1 MIEVRALREVG
12 FLRDRNDTIVESV
25 RVDEQGHDVPALLD
39 EDFADAWLRS
49 DIGNYVH
56 AVGTCRM
63 GPADDPLPVVDTHCR
78 AHGHTRL
85 RVIDASIMPDVPR
98 ANTHTPTVMSAEP
111 LAEAANGAVEPPARL
126 KRRRGPRPEH
136 PGAPPLSGTGGND
149 PWGRHGRVRA
159 V

>member
-1 MIEVRALREVG
+1 M
-12 FLRDRNDTIVESV
+12 T
-25 RVDEQGHDVPALLD
+25 ALLD

-49 DIGNYVH
+49 NIGNYVH

-85 RVIDASIMPDVPR
+85 RVVDASIMPDVPT
-98 ANTHTPTVMSAEP
+98 ANTHTPTVMSAES

-126 KRRRGPRPEH
+126 KSRRGPRPEH
-136 PGAPPLSGTGGND
+136 PERRPARGRGATIPGVVMDGFGQCEGDVRRAHGGR
-149 PWGRHGRVRA
+149 W
-159 V
+159 